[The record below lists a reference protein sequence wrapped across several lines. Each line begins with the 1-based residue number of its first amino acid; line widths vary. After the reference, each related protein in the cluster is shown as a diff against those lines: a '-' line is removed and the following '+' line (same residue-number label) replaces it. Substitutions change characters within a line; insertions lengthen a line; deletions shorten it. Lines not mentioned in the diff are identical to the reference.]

1 MQIERGRGPED
12 ANVLPPECI
21 PTCRTNELD
30 NSKRKVG
37 DSHREEKGRK
47 DREKGERRKASSG
60 KSDWMSRIR
69 FPFLTAV
76 TCRTLP
82 GGT

>member
-47 DREKGERRKASSG
+47 DREKGERR
-60 KSDWMSRIR
+60 
-69 FPFLTAV
+69 
-76 TCRTLP
+76 
-82 GGT
+82 